1 MDSQINVNNNDTIL
15 MQTSVDPGEMIIG
28 IWKSGGHAS
37 TYLSQSQLKELI
49 EELSK
54 FVEATHV

>member
-1 MDSQINVNNNDTIL
+1 MDSQIKVNDNDTIL
-15 MQTSVDPGEMIIG
+15 MQTSVDPGEVIIG

-37 TYLSQSQLKELI
+37 TYLTTSQIKELI
-49 EELSK
+49 QQLSK

>member
-1 MDSQINVNNNDTIL
+1 MEAQVKVNENDTIN
-15 MQTSVDPGEMIIG
+15 MQLWVESSEVIFS

-37 TYLSQSQLKELI
+37 TYLTQSQLKELI